1 MRCRVF
7 FLSVYASMFSA
18 MHVHGLSQMNLCSFV
33 GILKLSENTEGKQ
46 KEQEPKRKDSL
57 TKSPLRT

>member
-1 MRCRVF
+1 M
-7 FLSVYASMFSA
+7 YASMFSA
-18 MHVHGLSQMNLCSFV
+18 VHVHGLSQMNLSSFV

-46 KEQEPKRKDSL
+46 KEQEPKRKNSL